1 MTRARLTAPAL
12 LAGLALTLTGGC
24 SLGARQSMADRVTG
38 SARRAEAAGEV
49 RGSLSV
55 RVEVLRTRLPVAP
68 GPPKIVAVAAT
79 DLATILEFK
88 VGRAAVGVPG
98 DDPANA
104 ALMFDGSRV
113 FERKDVKVPAAI
125 AGAASNVLSLVATA
139 GPPATSGQPDQPGPA
154 GQLSQLARLVPVPTT
169 TTTTTTAAAPPS
181 TGRLRRPVQI
191 QRRWLALDYGSL
203 PRRDSN
209 KTAGSFAISPVVI
222 EHLVVGAL
230 TGSVRQ
236 LGTEVVDGTTA
247 VHYKMNVSRDKAER
261 GLSDAQRRD
270 LDKIFRANAI
280 GARVFP
286 AEAWLDQAGVLR
298 RVAVTLRQSLG
309 RIDRADLRITLDLHP
324 VAVPVPVPL
333 PDPKQTVIVQN
344 LGQLVHG
351 AAGA

>member
-1 MTRARLTAPAL
+1 MTAPAL

-38 SARRAEAAGEV
+38 SVRRAEAAGEA

-55 RVEVLRTRLPVAP
+55 RVEVLRSRLPVAP
-68 GPPKIVAVAAT
+68 GPPKIVAVAAV
-79 DLATILEFK
+79 DLATILEFR

-98 DDPANA
+98 EDPANA

-139 GPPATSGQPDQPGPA
+139 GPPATSGQLDQPGPA
-154 GQLSQLARLVPVPTT
+154 GQLSQLARLAPVPTT
-169 TTTTTTAAAPPS
+169 TTTTTAAAAPPT
-181 TGRLRRPVQI
+181 TGQRLRRPVQI
-191 QRRWLALDYGSL
+191 QRRWLALDYGAL

-236 LGTEVVDGTTA
+236 LPTEVVDGTTA

-270 LDKIFRANAI
+270 LDKVFRANAI

-298 RVAVTLRQSLG
+298 RVEVTLRQSLG

-324 VAVPVPVPL
+324 LAVPVPVPL
-333 PDPKQTVIVQN
+333 PDPRQTVIVQN